1 MSELEAAEFINR
13 LKTAGRLW
21 RQDAL
26 SGTHGFEYLA
36 DKNIFHVYSE
46 HRGMSYLAPEQNHQY
61 FTEQSFRR
69 WVMVTYSLDEAMK
82 YK

>member
-1 MSELEAAEFINR
+1 MSESEAAEFINR

-26 SGTHGFEYLA
+26 VGTDELEYLA
-36 DKNIFHVYSE
+36 DRNIFHVYSE
-46 HRGMSYLAPEQNHQY
+46 RRGMSYWASEQNHQY

-69 WVMVTYSLDEAMK
+69 WVMATYSLEEAMK

>member
-1 MSELEAAEFINR
+1 MSETEAAEFINR
-13 LKTAGRLW
+13 LKIAGRLW

-26 SGTHGFEYLA
+26 ARTVELEYLA
-36 DKNIFHVYSE
+36 DKNIFHVHSE
-46 HRGMSYLAPEQNHQY
+46 SRGMSYLASEQNHQY